1 MTILLKDASQAMVRS
16 GTRMT
21 AQRQLILEYLF
32 EKLSHPSAE
41 EIHKAIYKDYPK
53 VVSIT
58 TIYNNL
64 RTLKELGL
72 VREFYLLNS
81 GVARYDIRLG
91 HHHHLVCGECGRIED
106 WLGPAPS
113 PVQPGAPLGDHG
125 FLPESFTMEIRG
137 TCQSCANSGGKAQP
151 RAV

>member
-1 MTILLKDASQAMVRS
+1 MTILPKEASQAMVRS

-41 EIHKAIYKDYPK
+41 EIHKAIYRDYPK

-72 VREFYLLNS
+72 VREFYLHHS
-81 GVARYDIRLG
+81 GVARYDTRLG

-113 PVQPGAPLGDHG
+113 PVMQGYTLGDDG
-125 FLPESFTMEIRG
+125 FQPENFTMEIRG
-137 TCQSCANSGGKAQP
+137 TCRNCAGSKGQVQL